1 MKHNNAEGC
10 DVNYWSYCPQADAGA
25 ELKRLEKW
33 LAKTEEKLDGG
44 KIVVSVFIPLYLVFG
59 RVYFV
64 IGVYLAVLSWI

>member
-44 KIVVSVFIPLYLVFG
+44 KIVVSVVIPM
-59 RVYFV
+59 YFV
-64 IGVYLAVLSWI
+64 PGSVLKLLSVPCLRVKE